1 MGLILAYE
9 NNILLERWSRL
20 LCNAPMDIARTILE
34 FAAHLDKTTARSIA
48 LVSKDANAWV
58 TPILYQTVVL
68 LTDTHIKLVESG
80 LPSFKHTTTLIL
92 STSSIPDP
100 CLLKQSC
107 PTLRQLHIQKDI
119 AWEIS
124 QKYLIGVLPAC
135 LHELVVNSFALPVY
149 AFMPLYSVLT
159 HLAFV
164 HDIPRH
170 FPENPAELF
179 PNLTHFA
186 CPYFVVSGRS
196 LIPVHETSAMLAL
209 ELAYALDKVLRIPS
223 LRIAVVLVKDFSQNV
238 TDSLAT
244 LSDDERETHMHAL
257 LKDVPQKDAP
267 KVVLI
272 ARKGSMLYNDGREP
286 AEAWDTTGGISY
298 WAEAE
303 AALGSKKK

>member
-1 MGLILAYE
+1 MASE

-20 LCNAPMDIARTILE
+20 LCNAPIDIARTILE

-48 LVSKDANAWV
+48 LVSKDVNAWV

-68 LTDTHIKLVESG
+68 LTDTHVKLVESG
-80 LPSFKHTTTLIL
+80 LTSFKHTRTLIL

-107 PTLRQLHIQKDI
+107 PTLRQLHIHKDI
-119 AWEIS
+119 AREVS
-124 QKYLIGVLPAC
+124 KRYLIGVLPAC
-135 LHELVVNSFALPVY
+135 LHELVVNSYTHLAY
-149 AFMPLYSVLT
+149 AFIPLYSVLT

-170 FPENPAELF
+170 FPETPAEVF

-186 CPYFVVSGRS
+186 CPYLVASGRS
-196 LIPVHETSAMLAL
+196 LIPVHETSAMLAS
-209 ELAYALDKVLRIPS
+209 ELAYTLDKVLRIPS
-223 LRIAVVLVKDFSQNV
+223 LHIAVVLVKDFSRNV
-238 TDSLAT
+238 TDSLT
-244 LSDDERETHMHAL
+244 TDEREAHMHAL
-257 LKDVPQKDAP
+257 LRDVPQKDAP

-272 ARKGSMLYNDGREP
+272 ARKGCLLYNDERKPE
-286 AEAWDTTGGISY
+286 EAWETTSGISY

-303 AALGSKKK
+303 SALGSKNKCR

>member
-20 LCNAPMDIARTILE
+20 LCNAPIDIARTILE

-58 TPILYQTVVL
+58 TSILYQTVVL

-80 LPSFKHTTTLIL
+80 LPSFKYTKTLIL

-107 PTLRQLHIQKDI
+107 PTLRQLHIHKDI
-119 AWEIS
+119 AWDVS
-124 QKYLIGVLPAC
+124 KKYPIGVLPTR
-135 LHELVVNSFALPVY
+135 LHELVVNSFTQPAY
-149 AFMPLYSVLT
+149 SFMPLYSVLT

-170 FPENPAELF
+170 FPETPAEVF

-186 CPYFVVSGRS
+186 CPYFVASGRS
-196 LIPVHETSAMLAL
+196 LIPVHETSAMLASA
-209 ELAYALDKVLRIPS
+209 LAYTLDKVLSIPS
-223 LRIAVVLVKDFSQNV
+223 LRIALVLVKDFSQNV

-244 LSDDERETHMHAL
+244 LSDDEREAHMHAL

-272 ARKGSMLYNDGREP
+272 ARKGSMFYSDGREP

-303 AALGSKKK
+303 AALGSKNK

>member
-80 LPSFKHTTTLIL
+80 L
-92 STSSIPDP
+92 SS
-100 CLLKQSC
+100 
-107 PTLRQLHIQKDI
+107 
-119 AWEIS
+119 
-124 QKYLIGVLPAC
+124 
-135 LHELVVNSFALPVY
+135 
-149 AFMPLYSVLT
+149 

-170 FPENPAELF
+170 FPETPAEVF

-196 LIPVHETSAMLAL
+196 LIPVHETSAMLAS
-209 ELAYALDKVLRIPS
+209 ELAYTLDKVLRIPS

-244 LSDDERETHMHAL
+244 MSDDEREAHMHAL
-257 LKDVPQKDAP
+257 LRDVPQKDAP

-272 ARKGSMLYNDGREP
+272 ARKGSMLYDDGREP
-286 AEAWDTTGGISY
+286 AEAWDTTSGISY

-303 AALGSKKK
+303 AALGSKNK